1 MSTYH
6 VKFVASNSEAVES
19 FQVNAENINAAQ
31 EKAASNAHLD
41 GFTNVEIVTVA
52 LINEEDQRDL
62 SYTPYRNAT
71 DPTEPFYQRVGDL
84 SEGEDS
90 YTPYSSVSREQE
102 EPDTGYVPYSSIN
115 DEALDPMEKDQEYG
129 VCSAAD
135 AGYTPY
141 SSQAMLKTKPVEETS
156 YHRVLES
163 GYAPYRS
170 FRVKLPVGFS

>member
-1 MSTYH
+1 MPTYH
-6 VKFVASNSEAVES
+6 VGFIASNSEAVES

-31 EKAASNAHLD
+31 EKAASNAHSD
-41 GFTNVEIVTVA
+41 GFNNVEIITVA
-52 LINEEDQRDL
+52 LIDAVTSTQISSEEDQRDL
-62 SYTPYRNAT
+62 NYTPYRHAT
-71 DPTEPFYQRVGDL
+71 DPTEPFYRRVR
-84 SEGEDS
+84 
-90 YTPYSSVSREQE
+90 YSSVSREQE
-102 EPDTGYVPYSSIN
+102 EPDIGYVPYSSIS
-115 DEALDPMEKDQEYG
+115 DETLDPMEKDQEYG

-135 AGYTPY
+135 AGYIPY